1 MSFWLFII
9 NVIYGVD
16 AIVWGDN
23 TDTVIPV
30 WCDITSKLLVG
41 INFALPS
48 ASLCISIH
56 LEHVA
61 SLRVARTTL
70 SDKRRR
76 QIFEALMCFGLP
88 LLFMGLHF
96 IVQGHRFDI
105 IEEYG
110 CRPTIYF
117 SIPSL
122 FIIWIPPLVVS
133 IMALVFAALAL
144 RHFMLRRISFA
155 AHLTTSHS
163 ALTTSRYLRLMLMA
177 SLQMVWSLA
186 LMIFSL
192 WFNIMAVPLRRWTT
206 WNDVHSDFG
215 RIDLYATA
223 FTPLP
228 IITSYYVLWWM
239 PPISTL
245 VFVIFFAFGRDAMEE
260 YKKFFIWFR
269 TRILRWSPDSEQS
282 SKFGFANLAE
292 IRSARRIPTS
302 VQSAPTSTD
311 VTTLMTPSVSSCKMP
326 TPPPPS
332 KHKSQLDDV
341 DYDGQSAC
349 WSSIASLTL
358 SRSST
363 YHSHDTHPAITD
375 IA

>member
-1 MSFWLFII
+1 MHPEFAPIAFISAILVLIILPRHWRARNVAMLAMSLWLFII
-9 NVIYGVD
+9 NIIYGVE
-16 AIVWGDN
+16 AI
-23 TDTVIPV
+23 
-30 WCDITSKLLVG
+30 LLVS

-56 LEHVA
+56 LKHIA
-61 SLRVARTTL
+61 SLCLARTTL
-70 SDKRRR
+70 LDKQCW

-88 LLFMGLHF
+88 LLFMDF
-96 IVQGHRFDI
+96 IVQGHHFDI

-110 CRPTIYF
+110 CRPIIYF

-144 RHFMLRRISFA
+144 RHFMLHRISFT

-163 ALTTSRYLRLMLMA
+163 ALTTSHYLWLMLMA
-177 SLQMVWSLA
+177 FLQMVWSLA

-192 WFNIMAVPLRRWTT
+192 WFNIMAVPLWHWTM

-215 RIDLYATA
+215 HIDLYATA

-245 VFVIFFAFGRDAMEE
+245 VFMIFFVFGRDAMEE
-260 YKKFFIWFR
+260 YKKFFIWFC
-269 TRILRWSPDSEQS
+269 THILRWSPDSEQS
-282 SKFGFANLAE
+282 SQFGFANLAE
-292 IRSARRIPTS
+292 
-302 VQSAPTSTD
+302 
-311 VTTLMTPSVSSCKMP
+311 TTVA
-326 TPPPPS
+326 
-332 KHKSQLDDV
+332 DN
-341 DYDGQSAC
+341 
-349 WSSIASLTL
+349 
-358 SRSST
+358 
-363 YHSHDTHPAITD
+363 
-375 IA
+375 

>member
-1 MSFWLFII
+1 MHPEFAPIAFISAILVLIVLPGHWRAGNVAMLAMSFWLFII

-23 TDTVIPV
+23 TDTMIPV

-48 ASLCISIH
+48 TSLCISIH

-61 SLRVARTTL
+61 SLHLARTTL
-70 SDKRRR
+70 SDKQHW

-88 LLFMGLHF
+88 LLFMDF
-96 IVQGHRFDI
+96 IIQGHCFDI
-105 IEEYG
+105 IEYG
-110 CRPTIYF
+110 CHLTIYF

-122 FIIWIPPLVVS
+122 FTIWIPPLVIS

-144 RHFMLRRISFA
+144 RHFMLHRISFA

-163 ALTTSRYLRLMLMA
+163 ALTTSRYLWLMLMV

-192 WFNIMAVPLRRWTT
+192 WFNIMAVLPRRWTM
-206 WNDVHSDFG
+206 WNDVHSNFG
-215 RIDLYATA
+215 HIDLYATA

-245 VFVIFFAFGRDAMEE
+245 VFMIFFAFGRDAMEE
-260 YKKFFIWFR
+260 YKKFFIWFH
-269 TRILRWSPDSEQS
+269 THIL
-282 SKFGFANLAE
+282 
-292 IRSARRIPTS
+292 
-302 VQSAPTSTD
+302 
-311 VTTLMTPSVSSCKMP
+311 
-326 TPPPPS
+326 
-332 KHKSQLDDV
+332 
-341 DYDGQSAC
+341 
-349 WSSIASLTL
+349 
-358 SRSST
+358 
-363 YHSHDTHPAITD
+363 
-375 IA
+375 